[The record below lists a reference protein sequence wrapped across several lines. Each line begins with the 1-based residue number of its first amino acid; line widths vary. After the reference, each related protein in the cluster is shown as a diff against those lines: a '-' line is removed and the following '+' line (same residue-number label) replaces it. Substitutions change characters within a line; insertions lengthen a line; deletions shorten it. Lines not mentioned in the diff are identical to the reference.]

1 MALHSDALMQVN
13 VYLNLSINAYAQNI
27 FGTHA
32 RLNYKSHAVN
42 EKHTKLNTEAQHLE
56 KPIYLVFQL
65 AVERLWYLPR
75 DIRHVIFAT

>member
-1 MALHSDALMQVN
+1 MISHSDALKQVN

-27 FGTHA
+27 LDTRA
-32 RLNYKSHAVN
+32 RLNYKSHTVN

-75 DIRHVIFAT
+75 DICHVIFST